1 MAVSKTRNLTGHS
14 FIKSWRKSWNTP
26 IKHMHIPSWYQSAFH
41 PLSLGLNWVQ
51 CIMDNPLRW
60 IKMLRREWKSDVLE
74 MLLIK
79 KCNFLCVWV
88 CERKLGWKESC
99 ISKQQQMPLLSF
111 KHSAS
116 LFCSKGTSRS
126 RIHIIKP
133 NKWLLYLA
141 AGLSRQAQPI
151 IETQSR
157 AVMSFWK
164 TLEGGKCQSYSHWGD
179 ENPSRTWSQSHFV
192 CLHF

>member
-1 MAVSKTRNLTGHS
+1 
-14 FIKSWRKSWNTP
+14 
-26 IKHMHIPSWYQSAFH
+26 MHIPSWYQSAYH

-88 CERKLGWKESC
+88 CEREFGWKESC

-164 TLEGGKCQSYSHWGD
+164 TLEGGKMSELFTLRRWKSFT
-179 ENPSRTWSQSHFV
+179 NLVTV
-192 CLHF
+192 TLCLPALLDKRLNIQKLLYRILKTNQY